1 MDSQD
6 IFLGNER
13 GISKD
18 IPNEHHWWDID
29 WIISGCKS
37 LLVVIAY
44 YDQAVPGDT
53 EAAKMVVG
61 ILERV
66 AKINGVIPDKSL
78 VTVDQRAMKLEETVT
93 FKIDGD
99 HTPMGKLAK
108 KVTED
113 DKDY

>member
-1 MDSQD
+1 MDPQD

-13 GISKD
+13 EISKY

-44 YDQAVPGDT
+44 YDQAVSGDT
-53 EAAKMVVG
+53 EEVKMVVS
-61 ILERV
+61 ILEWV

-93 FKIDGD
+93 CKIDGE
-99 HTPMGKLAK
+99 HTPVGKPAK
-108 KVTED
+108 KVIED